1 MKNLRRY
8 WGRLLIIAAAVSA
21 MLSGCKTEIPLV
33 SEIKE
38 TKLYTL
44 PQSMIIL
51 ATERNKY
58 QQLYTSQIWGVEL
71 PGGQTFETY
80 LMDQVRE
87 FLQEMKMM
95 NLLAESKGVT
105 LTSGEKEEMRKA
117 SEEYYNSLTPDDI
130 AYMGVSQ
137 SDVRFMYEEYY
148 LSNKVVV
155 ELTRDM
161 NLEISDS
168 EAKVIAVEEIVM
180 SDKAAADEVLLKLKE
195 QGADFSAIAR
205 EYSENGVVECKMGRG
220 EHPGALED
228 AAFGLAE
235 GEISQVTESQGK
247 YYIIRCVS
255 DYDEAATQERKSGLY
270 TSRKKEAF
278 DQIYAQ
284 FKQDNPVT
292 FSNNIWKDLTFSK
305 DDKTTT
311 TSFFEI
317 YKKYFS
323 E

>member
-220 EHPGALED
+220 EDPGALED

-247 YYIIRCVS
+247 YYIIRCIS

-317 YKKYFS
+317 YNKYFS

>member
-168 EAKVIAVEEIVM
+168 EAKVIDVEEIVM
-180 SDKAAADEVLLKLKE
+180 SDKAAAEEVLLKLKE

-205 EYSENGVVECKMGRG
+205 EYSENGIVERKMGRG
-220 EHPGALED
+220 EHPGAIED

-292 FSNNIWKDLTFSK
+292 FGNNIWKDLTFSK
-305 DDKTTT
+305 NDKTTT

-317 YKKYFS
+317 YKKYFTN
-323 E
+323 

>member
-168 EAKVIAVEEIVM
+168 EAKVIDVEEIVM
-180 SDKAAADEVLLKLKE
+180 SDKAAAEEVLLKLKE

-205 EYSENGVVECKMGRG
+205 EYSENGIVERKMGRG
-220 EHPGALED
+220 EHPGAIED

-292 FSNNIWKDLTFSK
+292 FGNNIRNY
-305 DDKTTT
+305 
-311 TSFFEI
+311 FF
-317 YKKYFS
+317 
-323 E
+323 

>member
-117 SEEYYNSLTPDDI
+117 
-130 AYMGVSQ
+130 
-137 SDVRFMYEEYY
+137 
-148 LSNKVVV
+148 
-155 ELTRDM
+155 
-161 NLEISDS
+161 
-168 EAKVIAVEEIVM
+168 
-180 SDKAAADEVLLKLKE
+180 
-195 QGADFSAIAR
+195 
-205 EYSENGVVECKMGRG
+205 
-220 EHPGALED
+220 
-228 AAFGLAE
+228 
-235 GEISQVTESQGK
+235 
-247 YYIIRCVS
+247 
-255 DYDEAATQERKSGLY
+255 
-270 TSRKKEAF
+270 
-278 DQIYAQ
+278 
-284 FKQDNPVT
+284 
-292 FSNNIWKDLTFSK
+292 
-305 DDKTTT
+305 
-311 TSFFEI
+311 
-317 YKKYFS
+317 
-323 E
+323 

>member
-155 ELTRDM
+155 ELTKDM

-168 EAKVIAVEEIVM
+168 EAKVIVVEEIVM
-180 SDKAAADEVLLKLKE
+180 SDKAAAEEVLLKIKE

-205 EYSENGVVECKMGRG
+205 EYSENGIVERKMGRG

-235 GEISQVTESQGK
+235 GEISQVTESLGK

-317 YKKYFS
+317 YKKYFTD
-323 E
+323 

>member
-8 WGRLLIIAAAVSA
+8 WGRLLLIAAAVSA

-33 SEIKE
+33 SEIKD

-51 ATERNKY
+51 TTERNKY

-80 LMDQVRE
+80 LMDQVKE

-105 LTSGEKEEMRKA
+105 LTSGEKEEVRKA
-117 SEEYYNSLTPDDI
+117 AEEYYNSLTPDDI
-130 AYMGVSQ
+130 AYMGVNQ
-137 SDVRFMYEEYY
+137 SDVKTMYEEYY

-168 EAKVIAVEEIVM
+168 EAKVIVVEEIVM
-180 SDKAAADEVLLKLKE
+180 SDKAAAEEVLLKTKE

-205 EYSENGVVECKMGRG
+205 EYSQDGTIERKLGRG
-220 EHPGALED
+220 EKPGALED
-228 AAFGLAE
+228 AAFRLDA
-235 GEISQVTESQGK
+235 GEISQVTEYEGK

-255 DYDEAATQERKSGLY
+255 DYDEAATQERKTGLY

-278 DQIYAQ
+278 DQIYAR
-284 FKQDNPVT
+284 FKQDNAVT
-292 FSNNIWKDLTFSK
+292 FSNDTWKGLKFSK
-305 DDKTTT
+305 EDKTTT
-311 TSFFEI
+311 ASFFEI
-317 YKKYFS
+317 YKKHFPD
-323 E
+323 

>member
-8 WGRLLIIAAAVSA
+8 WGRLLLIAAAVSA
-21 MLSGCKTEIPLV
+21 MLSGCKTDIPLV
-33 SEIKE
+33 SDIKD
-38 TKLYTL
+38 TKLYSMS
-44 PQSMIIL
+44 QSMIIL
-51 ATERNKY
+51 TTERNKY

-71 PGGQTFETY
+71 PGGQTFEAY
-80 LMDQVRE
+80 LMDQVKE
-87 FLQEMKMM
+87 FLHEMKMM
-95 NLLAESKGVT
+95 NLLAESRGVT
-105 LTSGEKEEMRKA
+105 LTSGEKEEVRKA
-117 SEEYYNSLTPDDI
+117 AEEYYASLTPDDI

-137 SDVRFMYEEYY
+137 SDVRSMYEEYY

-168 EAKVIAVEEIVM
+168 EAKVISIEEIVM
-180 SDKAAADEVLLKLKE
+180 SDKDAAEEVLLKTRE

-205 EYSENGVVECKMGRG
+205 EYSENGVIEQKLGRG
-220 EHPGALED
+220 EKPGALED
-228 AAFGLAE
+228 VAFSLAA

-255 DYDEAATQERKSGLY
+255 DYDETATQERKSGLY

-284 FKQDNPVT
+284 FKQTNSVRFGND
-292 FSNNIWKDLTFSK
+292 FWKDLTFSK
-305 DDKTTT
+305 EDKTTT
-311 TSFFEI
+311 TNFFEI
-317 YKKYFS
+317 YEKHFPD
-323 E
+323 

>member
-317 YKKYFS
+317 YNKYFS

>member
-168 EAKVIAVEEIVM
+168 EAKVIDVEEIVM

-205 EYSENGVVECKMGRG
+205 EYSENGVIERKMGRG

-292 FSNNIWKDLTFSK
+292 FGNNIWKDLAFSK

-323 E
+323 D

>member
-247 YYIIRCVS
+247 YYIIRCIS

>member
-168 EAKVIAVEEIVM
+168 EAKVIDVEEIVM
-180 SDKAAADEVLLKLKE
+180 TDKAAAEEVLLKIKE

-205 EYSENGVVECKMGRG
+205 EYSENGVVERKMGRG

-255 DYDEAATQERKSGLY
+255 DYDEAATQERKTGLY

-292 FSNNIWKDLTFSK
+292 FGNHIWKDLTFSK

-317 YKKYFS
+317 YKKYFTD
-323 E
+323 

>member
-8 WGRLLIIAAAVSA
+8 WGRLLLIAAAVSA

-33 SEIKE
+33 SEIKD
-38 TKLYTL
+38 TKLYSL

-51 ATERNKY
+51 TTERNKY

-80 LMDQVRE
+80 LMDQVKE
-87 FLQEMKMM
+87 FLQEMRMM

-105 LTSGEKEEMRKA
+105 LTSGEKEEVRKA
-117 SEEYYNSLTPDDI
+117 AEEYYASLTPDDI
-130 AYMGVSQ
+130 AYMGVTQ
-137 SDVRFMYEEYY
+137 SDVRTMYEEYY

-155 ELTRDM
+155 ELTRNM

-168 EAKVIAVEEIVM
+168 EAKVIVVDEIVM
-180 SDKAAADEVLLKLKE
+180 SDKAAAEEVLLKTKE

-205 EYSENGVVECKMGRG
+205 EYSEDGTIERKIGRG
-220 EHPGALED
+220 EKPGALED
-228 AAFGLAE
+228 AAFSLAA
-235 GEISQVTESQGK
+235 GEISQVTEYEGK

-278 DQIYAQ
+278 DQIYAR
-284 FKQDNPVT
+284 FKQDHAVT
-292 FSNNIWKDLTFSK
+292 FSNDTWKDLKFSK
-305 DDKTTT
+305 EDKTTT
-311 TSFFEI
+311 ASFFEI
-317 YKKYFS
+317 YKKHFPD
-323 E
+323 

>member
-247 YYIIRCVS
+247 YYIIRCIS

-317 YKKYFS
+317 YNKYFS

>member
-8 WGRLLIIAAAVSA
+8 WGRLLFIAAAVSA

-33 SEIKE
+33 SEIKD
-38 TKLYTL
+38 TKLYSL

-71 PGGQTFETY
+71 PGEQTFETY
-80 LMDQVRE
+80 LMEQVRE
-87 FLQEMKMM
+87 FLQEMRMM

-105 LTSGEKEEMRKA
+105 LTSSEKEEIRKA
-117 SEEYYNSLTPDDI
+117 AEEYYNSLTPDDI
-130 AYMGVSQ
+130 AYMGANQ

-168 EAKVIAVEEIVM
+168 EAKVIDIEEIVM
-180 SDKAAADEVLLKLKE
+180 SDKAAAEEVLLKLKE
-195 QGADFSAIAR
+195 EGADFSAIAR
-205 EYSENGVVECKMGRG
+205 EYSENGVLERKMGRG
-220 EHPGALED
+220 ENPGALED
-228 AAFGLAE
+228 AAFGLAA

-292 FSNNIWKDLTFSK
+292 FSNNIWKNLTFSK
-305 DDKTTT
+305 EDKTTT

-323 E
+323 D

>member
-168 EAKVIAVEEIVM
+168 EAKVIDVEEIVM
-180 SDKAAADEVLLKLKE
+180 SDKAAAEEVLLKLKE

-205 EYSENGVVECKMGRG
+205 EYSENGIVERKMGRG

-292 FSNNIWKDLTFSK
+292 FGNHIWKDLTFSK

-317 YKKYFS
+317 YKKYFTD
-323 E
+323 